1 MRVTLG
7 SAPDSWGV
15 WFADDPK
22 QTPWRRFLDE
32 IAAAGYEWTELG
44 PLGYLPTDPATL
56 RRELDGRGLR
66 VSGTVAMFDFES
78 EGAWQEHGEEVRQTC
93 VLLAELGAPFLLLI
107 DDIYSNLWTGELRV
121 PRELDGAGWDR
132 LLATAGKIA
141 ETAVEH
147 GVRPVFHPHAE
158 THVEYEPQI
167 ERFFEECD
175 PRIELCLDVGHHA
188 YRGGDPVGFIRRHG
202 DRIGYLHL
210 KSVDAALWRR
220 VDEEG
225 IPFAQAVAMD
235 VFVEPQAGVVDF
247 AAVRDALEE
256 VGYEG
261 FGIVEQ
267 DMYPCPFDRP
277 LPVAQR
283 THAYLRSIGFG

>member
-44 PLGYLPTDPATL
+44 PFGYLPTDPATL
-56 RRELDGRGLR
+56 QRELDGRGLR
-66 VSGTVAMFDFES
+66 VSGTVAMFDFETES
-78 EGAWQEHGEEVRQTC
+78 AWEEHGEEVRRTC
-93 VLLAELGAPFLLLI
+93 ALLAELGAPFLLLI

-121 PRELDGAGWDR
+121 PRELDETGWDR

-141 ETAVEH
+141 EAAVEH
-147 GVRPVFHPHAE
+147 GLRPVFHPHAE

-188 YRGGDPVGFIRRHG
+188 YRGGDPLAFIRRHG
-202 DRIGYLHL
+202 DRLGYLHL
-210 KSVDAALWRR
+210 KSVDAELRRR

-225 IPFAQAVAMD
+225 IPFATAVAMD
-235 VFVEPQAGVVDF
+235 VFVEPQAGAVDF
-247 AAVRDALEE
+247 AGLRDALGE
-256 VGYEG
+256 VGYDG

-283 THAYLRSIGFG
+283 THNYLRSLGFG